1 MINSQMKCKWWFSYI
16 PRHVTKKSCR
26 ITWVVHHS
34 CTLKCPQVQMAVNK
48 RYIHCWHLFYP
59 FSLSPSL
66 SRSCV
71 PLLLI
76 CMEFLLLAI
85 HSAEIFTFTRL
96 NTNHHHPVST
106 NFLYFM
112 YMRSCLYA
120 VAFFLSPSQFSKP
133 KWTSF
138 YHNFWFNLSRTVL
151 SCYVSV
157 WISNIHAT
165 YAA

>member
-1 MINSQMKCKWWFSYI
+1 MKCKWWFSYI

-59 FSLSPSL
+59 FSLSLSL
-66 SRSCV
+66 AFVC
-71 PLLLI
+71 
-76 CMEFLLLAI
+76 A
-85 HSAEIFTFTRL
+85 FTFNL
-96 NTNHHHPVST
+96 HGISASGNTLSGNIHFYTPQYKPSSSCEHQFPVLYVRAELLVCCGI
-106 NFLYFM
+106 FLP
-112 YMRSCLYA
+112 
-120 VAFFLSPSQFSKP
+120 PSQFSKP

-165 YAA
+165 YAV